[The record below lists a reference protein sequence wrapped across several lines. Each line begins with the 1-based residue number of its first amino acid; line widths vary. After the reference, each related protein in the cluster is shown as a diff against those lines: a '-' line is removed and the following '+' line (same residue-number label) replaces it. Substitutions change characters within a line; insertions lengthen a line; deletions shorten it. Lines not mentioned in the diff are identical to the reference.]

1 MGTSFVPLLADLFL
15 YSYEA
20 EFIQKLAIVREKIKR
35 SLWSSTQHSGI
46 LTISCHIS
54 CYFHT
59 YIDSIYSSDFETK
72 DTTEFASP
80 VS

>member
-1 MGTSFVPLLADLFL
+1 MGTNFALLLADLFL

-20 EFIQKLAIVREKIKR
+20 EFIQKRVRGKIKH
-35 SLWSSTQHSGI
+35 SPWSSTQHSGI
-46 LTISCHIS
+46 STINCHIS

-59 YIDSIYSSDFETK
+59 YIDSIYSKDFETK